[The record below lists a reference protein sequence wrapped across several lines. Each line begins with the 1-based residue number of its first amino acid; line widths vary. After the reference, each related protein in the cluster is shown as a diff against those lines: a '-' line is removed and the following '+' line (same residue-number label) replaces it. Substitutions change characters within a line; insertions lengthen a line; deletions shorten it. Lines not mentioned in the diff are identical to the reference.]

1 MTHED
6 VKALIPVQ
14 VQDQII
20 KGMTESSVAM
30 KLFKRLPNL
39 SSSMMSMPVQDL
51 LPITYWVNEERNEG
65 RKGITTMKWK
75 NKFLIVAELAT
86 IMVIKINDL
95 NDSGRNIWGEVL
107 PNAAADMGKQFDKAV
122 FLGTNKPNGYREDMI
137 TSIINAG
144 GFIVPEQ
151 NETLY
156 SQIDRAMTF
165 VEESGYEPTGL
176 VGGVGL
182 KSKFRNMLDTT
193 GQPIRGTEIGSL
205 PRTFVRNGAWDKTK
219 ATMIVGDFQE
229 AVYGIREDVDYKI
242 LTEGVIQDP
251 ETGVILHNL
260 AQEDKVGIRIT
271 MRLGWQIP
279 NPVNMLEGDE
289 AVRFPFAAIQGSVG
303 VTTQNVTFTV
313 TDTNTDPVEG
323 VDIIVEDVIKHTNAS
338 GQAVVKLQAGTH
350 AFLAVKGKNKRPGKV
365 TVAAS
370 AVSVAIENF

>member
-30 KLFKRLPNL
+30 KLFKKLPNM
-39 SSSMMSMPVQDL
+39 SSNMMQMPVLDL

-75 NKFLIVAELAT
+75 NKYLIVAELAT

-95 NDSGRNIWGEVL
+95 NDTGRNIWGEVL

-122 FLGTNKPNGYREDMI
+122 FLGTNKPNGYREDLI

-144 GFIVPEQ
+144 GLIVPEQ

-156 SQIDRAMTF
+156 SQIDRAMTK
-165 VEESGYEPTGL
+165 VEESGYEVTGL
-176 VGGVGL
+176 VGGVDL

-193 GQPIRGTEIGSL
+193 GQPISGTEIGNL

-219 ATMIVGDFQE
+219 AVMIVGDMQE
-229 AVYGIREDVDYKI
+229 AVYAIREDVDYKI

-251 ETGVILHNL
+251 ETGTILHNL
-260 AQEDKVGIRIT
+260 AQEDKVAIRIT

-289 AVRFPFAAIQGSVG
+289 AVRFPFAAIQGSAG

-313 TDTNTDPVEG
+313 TDSSSDPVEG

-350 AFLAVKGKNKRPGKV
+350 AFLVVKGKNKRPGKV
-365 TVAAS
+365 TVASS
-370 AVSVAIENF
+370 AVSVAVENF